1 MKPRLHTLITST
13 RPGRQGPAVAR
24 WFHAVAAEHGGF
36 DASLV
41 DLADFKLPVFD
52 EPNHPSAQE
61 YRHAHTRAW
70 SDSVATAD
78 AFVFVT
84 PEYNAGPPPSLLN
97 ALDYLY
103 REWNC
108 KPVAFV
114 SYGGVSGGQR
124 AVQMLKQIVTTLKMM
139 PMAESPRVFRA
150 CPLITPQDACSSLQM
165 LAIARAMAVLC
176 ASIRRLLVRCSGT
189 PEKLSG
195 SEAVVLPNFQQHV
208 DADGRF
214 APKVPESQAAGQMLT
229 ELLRWSRAM
238 ASLR

>member
-1 MKPRLHTLITST
+1 MKPRLHTLIAST
-13 RPGRQGPAVAR
+13 RPGRQGPAIAR
-24 WFHAVAAEHGGF
+24 WFHGVVTEHGGF

-41 DLADFKLPVFD
+41 DLSDFKLPLFD
-52 EPNHPSAQE
+52 EPNHPSSQQ
-61 YRHAHTRAW
+61 YQHAHTRAW

-84 PEYNAGPPPSLLN
+84 PEYNAGPPPALLN
-97 ALDYLY
+97 ALDYLF

-114 SYGGVSGGQR
+114 SYGGVSGGLR

-139 PMAESPRVFRA
+139 PMAE
-150 CPLITPQDACSSLQM
+150 
-165 LAIARAMAVLC
+165 
-176 ASIRRLLVRCSGT
+176 
-189 PEKLSG
+189 
-195 SEAVVLPNFQQHV
+195 AVVLPNFQRHL

-214 APKVPESQAAGQMLT
+214 APQAAESQAAADMLA

-238 ASLR
+238 TALR

>member
-1 MKPRLHTLITST
+1 MKPRLHTLIAST

-24 WFHAVAAEHGGF
+24 WFHGIVAEHGGF

-52 EPNHPSAQE
+52 EPNHPSSQQ
-61 YRHAHTRAW
+61 YQHAHTRAW

-84 PEYNAGPPPSLLN
+84 PEYNAGPPPALLN
-97 ALDYLY
+97 ALDYLF
-103 REWNC
+103 REWHC

-114 SYGGVSGGQR
+114 SYGGVSGGLR

-139 PMAESPRVFRA
+139 PMAE
-150 CPLITPQDACSSLQM
+150 
-165 LAIARAMAVLC
+165 
-176 ASIRRLLVRCSGT
+176 
-189 PEKLSG
+189 
-195 SEAVVLPNFQQHV
+195 AVVLPNFQRHL
-208 DADGRF
+208 DAEGRF
-214 APKVPESQAAGQMLT
+214 APEAPDSKAASDTLA

-238 ASLR
+238 SALR